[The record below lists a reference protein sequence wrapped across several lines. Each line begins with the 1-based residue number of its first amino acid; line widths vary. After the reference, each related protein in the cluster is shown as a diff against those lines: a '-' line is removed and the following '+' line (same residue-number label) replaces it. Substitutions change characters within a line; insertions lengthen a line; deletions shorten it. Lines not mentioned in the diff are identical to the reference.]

1 MMFDGCQTGDPCV
14 LPFRYKNVTYDGC
27 TTVEDPEDKLWCST
41 KVDSSGVHQRF
52 SKTWGHCAAHCPEAA
67 MRAVPECGELEVVDA
82 DEEFSSGRYRVRE
95 GEPLHAGRPVY
106 WNTKKE
112 LVIFW
117 NGAEA
122 GWALGYEDGLQSGGS
137 FYRSGPAVEGEPWL
151 GRWES
156 SSVQVQCAGED
167 LPFLLGP
174 AGLAQT
180 DKQCGGDQLCLPRE
194 RCPSVEAEFSKLLGG
209 RKDDPAR
216 QAVVRALKANICNQS
231 LKGFCCEAPSCPPG
245 QRCLTIPTCP
255 TNRQRLARLT
265 APTTNFSQAD
275 KLYRQLRDA
284 VCDREQ
290 KKFCCLP

>member
-1 MMFDGCQTGDPCV
+1 M
-14 LPFRYKNVTYDGC
+14 
-27 TTVEDPEDKLWCST
+27 
-41 KVDSSGVHQRF
+41 
-52 SKTWGHCAAHCPEAA
+52 
-67 MRAVPECGELEVVDA
+67 
-82 DEEFSSGRYRVRE
+82 
-95 GEPLHAGRPVY
+95 
-106 WNTKKE
+106 
-112 LVIFW
+112 IFW

-167 LPFLLGP
+167 LPFLLSP

-180 DKQCGGDQLCLPRE
+180 DKQCGGDQLCLPRYPLSHFLLLYIALDRE

-231 LKGFCCEAPSCPPG
+231 LKGMFG
-245 QRCLTIPTCP
+245 T
-255 TNRQRLARLT
+255 
-265 APTTNFSQAD
+265 F
-275 KLYRQLRDA
+275 
-284 VCDREQ
+284 
-290 KKFCCLP
+290 